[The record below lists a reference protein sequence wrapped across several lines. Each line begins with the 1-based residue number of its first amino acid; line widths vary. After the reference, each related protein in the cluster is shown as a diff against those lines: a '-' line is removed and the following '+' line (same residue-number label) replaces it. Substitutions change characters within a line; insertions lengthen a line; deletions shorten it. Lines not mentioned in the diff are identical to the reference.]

1 MDLLRQKRL
10 VRTFFIF
17 WLCFL
22 GLIAQLWLIQIRDGD
37 RYTNLVLEQGS
48 RWVSLEDTPRGKI
61 LDRNL
66 IPVTGERKED
76 RVVLFPM
83 AVRDKVEVARGL
95 AKILGVDMPTVKRTL
110 EGGACCLPY
119 GITPEQSAAIKEKG
133 WTGVMV
139 LPVQFRYGEQ
149 PLAPQVTGHLGR
161 ITSREEFLSL
171 SDRGKKIYHYDD
183 LVGKTGLE
191 RYYEL
196 DLKGSRPQRAV
207 RVFADAGGKLLGGP
221 GFEVE
226 EQVQDKE
233 RRDLVL
239 TVDTRVQRVVE
250 DIMDRRVAKGA
261 VVVMEPGSGDIL
273 ALASRPGFNPAHP
286 EQVPGTGA
294 EERFFDHCTA
304 LYQPGSI
311 FKVAVAAAALEE
323 GTVSSESRF
332 TCSGEKENLIRC
344 WKDTGHGDIDFT
356 HAFAESCNPTFA
368 RVGLDLGSAKL
379 IEYAGR
385 LGLDNQSVIGYPV
398 QVDPRQDL
406 KLIGAPYNLVN
417 SSVGQG
423 PVLVTP
429 VQISSMLNAI
439 ISDGIYR
446 EPRLVRE
453 VRKNGGGAAREF
465 ATDQGK
471 RAISSETA
479 RKLRG
484 LMELVIDEGVG
495 KEAQVPIFG
504 SAGKTGSAQ
513 IGNVKGPVNAWF
525 TGYAPRTNPRYI
537 VTVLV
542 EGGTS
547 GGETAAPVFRDI
559 MEQILSLN

>member
-1 MDLLRQKRL
+1 MDLLRQRRL
-10 VRTFFIF
+10 VRTFFMF
-17 WLCFL
+17 WFCFL
-22 GLIAQLWLIQIRDGD
+22 GLVAQLWLIQIRDGD
-37 RYTNLVLEQGS
+37 RYTKLVLEQGS

-66 IPVTGERKED
+66 IPVTGERRED

-95 AKILGVDMPTVKRTL
+95 ARILGVDFSAIKQTL
-110 EGGACCLPY
+110 EGGACYLPY
-119 GITPEQSAAIKEKG
+119 IVTPDQSAAIEEKG

-139 LPVQFRYGEQ
+139 LPVQSRYGEQ
-149 PLAPQVTGHLGR
+149 PLASQVTGHLGR
-161 ITSREEFLSL
+161 ITSREEYLSL
-171 SDRGKKIYHYDD
+171 GGRGKKIYHYDD

-207 RVFADAGGKLLGGP
+207 RVFTDASGKLLGGP

-226 EQVQDKE
+226 ERVQDKE

-239 TVDTRVQRVVE
+239 TVDTRIQRVVE
-250 DIMDRRVAKGA
+250 DIMDRRVVKGA
-261 VVVMEPGSGDIL
+261 VVVMEPGSGDIQ

-286 EQVPGTGA
+286 EQVLGIGA
-294 EERFFDHCTA
+294 EDRFFDHGTA

-311 FKVAVAAAALEE
+311 FKVVVAAAALEE

-332 TCSGEKENLIRC
+332 FCRGEKEALIRC
-344 WKDTGHGDIDFT
+344 WNAAGHGEIDFS
-356 HAFAESCNPTFA
+356 HAFAQSCNPTFA
-368 RVGLDLGSAKL
+368 RVGLHLGAAKL
-379 IEYAGR
+379 IEYAQR
-385 LGLDNQSVIGYPV
+385 LGFDNQSVIGYPV
-398 QVDPRQDL
+398 PPDPRQDL
-406 KLIGAPYNLVN
+406 SLIGAPYNLVN

-429 VQISSMLNAI
+429 VQITSMLNAI

-446 EPRLVRE
+446 EPRLVKK
-453 VRKNGGGAAREF
+453 VLKNGGGVAREF
-465 ATDQGK
+465 ASDPGK

-479 RKLRG
+479 EKLRG
-484 LMELVIDEGVG
+484 LLELVIDEGVG
-495 KEAQVPIFG
+495 NEAQVPVFG

-513 IGNVKGPVNAWF
+513 ISNDNGPVNAWF

-542 EGGTS
+542 EGGAS
-547 GGETAAPVFRDI
+547 GGESAAPVFRDI
-559 MEQILSLN
+559 MEQILRLN